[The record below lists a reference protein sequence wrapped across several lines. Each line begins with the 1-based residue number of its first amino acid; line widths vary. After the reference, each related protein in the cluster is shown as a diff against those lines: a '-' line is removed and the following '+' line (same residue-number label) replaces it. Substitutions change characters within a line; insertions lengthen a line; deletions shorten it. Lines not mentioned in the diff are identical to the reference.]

1 MNEEFKHWFAGISM
15 FFVAAFI
22 LWFIGGLVN
31 PQNHFSLLEWW
42 GIIMLAVVVRSGV
55 IEYYNNEDE

>member
-1 MNEEFKHWFAGISM
+1 MNEEFKHWLAGMSM
-15 FFVAAFI
+15 FFTTTFI

-31 PQNHFSLLEWW
+31 SQNHLSLLEWW
-42 GIIMLAVVVRSGV
+42 GVVMLAVVIRSGV